1 MQLSLITAARELLW
15 PNTSPSKA
23 LINGEVEHEYIRGNI
38 QDRSPCP
45 GLNALANHG
54 YLPRDGRGLTIAQVE
69 EACMRGVHQ
78 SKALSSAVARP
89 LKQIVRSDGTFDLI
103 DLRRHN
109 VIEHDASL
117 TRLDARQG
125 DNYTFQPAML
135 QSMFDD
141 AHGGPVTVESL
152 AKSYNRRK
160 KERKADGGVAVP
172 LDLRFVNI
180 IQTVSFLNSA
190 DTNGKLSDDMMRVF
204 YEEERIPEVVL
215 NNQHTR
221 TLIGLLGYA
230 FKLIYF
236 VVVGS

>member
-1 MQLSLITAARELLW
+1 
-15 PNTSPSKA
+15 
-23 LINGEVEHEYIRGNI
+23 
-38 QDRSPCP
+38 
-45 GLNALANHG
+45 
-54 YLPRDGRGLTIAQVE
+54 
-69 EACMRGVHQ
+69 MRGVHQ

>member
-1 MQLSLITAARELLW
+1 M
-15 PNTSPSKA
+15 
-23 LINGEVEHEYIRGNI
+23 
-38 QDRSPCP
+38 
-45 GLNALANHG
+45 
-54 YLPRDGRGLTIAQVE
+54 
-69 EACMRGVHQ
+69 
-78 SKALSSAVARP
+78 
-89 LKQIVRSDGTFDLI
+89 
-103 DLRRHN
+103 
-109 VIEHDASL
+109 
-117 TRLDARQG
+117 
-125 DNYTFQPAML
+125 
-135 QSMFDD
+135 
-141 AHGGPVTVESL
+141 
-152 AKSYNRRK
+152 
-160 KERKADGGVAVP
+160 P